1 MKKLFVAATRQ
12 NDGKSTL
19 CLGLLQALRKTFP
32 EIGFMKP
39 VGQHYIKR
47 GGYEIDEDVSLMKD
61 VCRVKDNLA
70 DMNPIVVKKGF
81 TEEYIQ
87 RGDKKELIQKIQ
99 GAFKRISEN
108 KELIQRA
115 LQKLD
120 SNFRSVLVLRLIDGY
135 STTETAQ
142 ILKLPKIG
150 RAHV

>member
-47 GGYEIDEDVSLMKD
+47 EGYEIDEDVSLMKD
-61 VCRVKDNLA
+61 VCRIKDNLA

-87 RGDKKELIQKIQ
+87 RGDKEELIQKIQ
-99 GAFKRISEN
+99 GAFE
-108 KELIQRA
+108 E
-115 LQKLD
+115 
-120 SNFRSVLVLRLIDGY
+120 Y
-135 STTETAQ
+135 
-142 ILKLPKIG
+142 LKTKN
-150 RAHV
+150 